1 MSSTSAAPAPSTP
14 AGSSRQGHGALH
26 SAGGDE
32 DLPRLHDV
40 ARPLMADIGPA
51 RGKVPDVRPAQE
63 GGGGLAEFADEGFAA
78 RVIGPD
84 LLAFVGG
91 GGTGAA
97 EDLASGLGLPVK
109 DEDGKPVPRG
119 LQRRAHARGPAPI
132 MTISHCVRIT
142 CSPLS

>member
-1 MSSTSAAPAPSTP
+1 
-14 AGSSRQGHGALH
+14 
-26 SAGGDE
+26 
-32 DLPRLHDV
+32 
-40 ARPLMADIGPA
+40 MADIGPA

-97 EDLASGLGLPVK
+97 EDLASGSACRSRTRTESPCRVACNAALMP
-109 DEDGKPVPRG
+109 
-119 LQRRAHARGPAPI
+119 AGPAPI

>member
-1 MSSTSAAPAPSTP
+1 
-14 AGSSRQGHGALH
+14 
-26 SAGGDE
+26 
-32 DLPRLHDV
+32 
-40 ARPLMADIGPA
+40 MADIGPA

-63 GGGGLAEFADEGFAA
+63 CGGGLAEFADEGFAA

-97 EDLASGLGLPVK
+97 EDLASGLGLPVE

-119 LQRRAHARGPAPI
+119 LQRRAHACGPGPDNDDIPLRTHHLFSSVLKEGAPDCRFTD
-132 MTISHCVRIT
+132 MPSRTGMRQDCWFGTPSISMRH
-142 CSPLS
+142 S